1 MGADLHDINLPAR
14 FSEFIGADWASD
26 EAVWAPCSRA
36 ATTIRDREWTIP
48 CFVDTCDEPRSFG
61 WRTSDVDNP
70 GARWLRP
77 RTAKAAPACGSSSM
91 GPGPSGTTMAIASPP
106 GQGPRAAPPLG
117 EVYANMQ
124 RTVEGVKQL
133 AETST

>member
-1 MGADLHDINLPAR
+1 MGAVFEGRNHHPA
-14 FSEFIGADWASD
+14 IG
-26 EAVWAPCSRA
+26 
-36 ATTIRDREWTIP
+36 EWTIP

-70 GARWLRP
+70 AAGASTSNPRSAHLRFVY
-77 RTAKAAPACGSSSM
+77 SM
-91 GPGPSGTTMAIASPP
+91 GPGPSGTTMAIANHP
-106 GQGPRAAPPLG
+106 GKAACCAVG